1 MRRTQSL
8 AQNNAVVNKAQL
20 GTEEINERK
29 KSSKEIREMNEYQ
42 AEALNI
48 VSPTKTR
55 NNQKTNLNN
64 NSNDR
69 TKKYVGE
76 TSVFDIGDE
85 EYSRNNY

>member
-8 AQNNAVVNKAQL
+8 AQNNVVVNKAQL

-69 TKKYVGE
+69 TKKYVSE

>member
-8 AQNNAVVNKAQL
+8 AQNNVVVNKAQL

-48 VSPTKTR
+48 LSPTKTR

-69 TKKYVGE
+69 TKKYVSE